1 MPSLSKRP
9 FMFFFPSSPF
19 SVHFFTLPHSLPRR
33 WYLVSVVESRRRQ
46 ALDSGAFF
54 LALTTILGLRLE
66 ITTSNDD
73 FVMSLSRDCTAMI
86 SYKTKY

>member
-19 SVHFFTLPHSLPRR
+19 SVHFSTLPHSLPWR

-46 ALDSGAFF
+46 ALHTGAFF
-54 LALTTILGLRLE
+54 LAPLTILGLRLE
-66 ITTSNDD
+66 ITMSDHD

-86 SYKTKY
+86 SHKTKN